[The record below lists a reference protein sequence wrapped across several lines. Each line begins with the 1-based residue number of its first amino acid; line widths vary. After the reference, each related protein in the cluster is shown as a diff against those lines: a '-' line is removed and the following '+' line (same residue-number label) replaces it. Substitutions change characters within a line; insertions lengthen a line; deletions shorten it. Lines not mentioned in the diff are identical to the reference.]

1 MGRVNLKSVRR
12 PWQEQ
17 GVRFAP
23 YIASGLILIVLP
35 LIVPVYLQSMLTK
48 VLIFAIFAM
57 SLNLIWGYTGLISL
71 GHAAFFGVGAYA
83 SAILI
88 MRFGIESFWI
98 SAPSGILTAGLLAA
112 FFGVIALRVSGIYFL
127 LVTLALG
134 QLVYYIAIAWR
145 PVTGGTDGVIGI
157 PRPELGLPWFTWNAT
172 SFYFFVLLAFV
183 ICFFLLYRLV
193 NSPFG
198 RALQGIREDEPRM
211 RCLGYNTWLY
221 KYVAFI
227 VAGMF
232 AGVAGVLFGH
242 FFGAVVPVH
251 TSVITSTLV
260 LLMVIVGGPRV
271 IFGPVIGAAVV
282 VLLEYFAS
290 IYTPA
295 RWPLI
300 LGAVFVIAVMFLRGG
315 ISLYLVR
322 LWRRVSYQYG
332 STKS

>member
-172 SFYFFVLLAFV
+172 FFYFFVLLAFV